1 MQDMPQSQR
10 TEENVSKDWLWILAT
25 EIFEIKI
32 RVNATFIH
40 RDPKHYLMSQGG
52 YVRRSTGQEENV
64 KIYFMCYLSHT
75 EKKRTIS
82 NTENQTHTESSLS
95 LHVCVTFP
103 IRGISQK
110 KWEGHDSE
118 CLFIESTLISS
129 HNRSFSSSSWP
140 IQRIHGFKGYN
151 VVQL

>member
-1 MQDMPQSQR
+1 MQDMPQSHR

-40 RDPKHYLMSQGG
+40 RDPKHYLVSQGG

-75 EKKRTIS
+75 EKNKEQFLILRIKLTQ
-82 NTENQTHTESSLS
+82 N
-95 LHVCVTFP
+95 LHLACVCVSPF
-103 IRGISQK
+103 
-110 KWEGHDSE
+110 
-118 CLFIESTLISS
+118 L
-129 HNRSFSSSSWP
+129 
-140 IQRIHGFKGYN
+140 
-151 VVQL
+151 